1 MNKKA
6 IAAFAAGAT
15 LLAGFAMATPAMATT
30 NSCAGKSQAFCT
42 VQVENT
48 QATYEAAQKAY
59 NTAKT
64 AYETALNS
72 YGELTAKVNQLTDAA
87 KNAATTYSKD
97 VAAYGTAKKAYDD
110 EKDKDKKADKEKVMD
125 EAYSKSVLSLA
136 AKINAE
142 SALTAA
148 KGELAKNPDVAKL
161 LNEKNAAENTMNQA
175 KAAFDKAKSDYD
187 AMYPAPKPLTF
198 EEQQK
203 AAIADVYAKSQAV
216 AQAEHDFAHARE
228 NFVNAY
234 GKMKAAKA
242 ELVEA
247 KAQLDAAQLA
257 LDDFEASG
265 VKDETKHEHL
275 VDLRDRALANFN
287 RVQNTV
293 IAILTSP
300 EYVKAQREAART
312 KAAYE
317 AAVEAYKAAYNHA
330 VELNVNP
337 DLLPKITLV
346 DPTSAAFPELSE
358 AKKIYDDALS
368 GKFGAA
374 AQKAVQKA
382 EAKAKAEAG
391 KNAPAA
397 GANGAA
403 AGAAAGKAGAA
414 AGKAAAKGELAT
426 KGGHGTGKAGE
437 KLGNAGVGVAL
448 TALAASMLAG
458 MGAAVRKMRH

>member
-15 LLAGFAMATPAMATT
+15 LLAGFAMATPAMAEKV
-30 NSCAGKSQAFCT
+30 NSCTGHTKEWCT
-42 VQVENT
+42 VQVQDTTTAYAAAQKNT
-48 QATYEAAQKAY
+48 ADAQAAYNNGLSKYGELQGKVADLTAKAAAAQKAVDV
-59 NTAKT
+59 A
-64 AYETALNS
+64 NS
-72 YGELTAKVNQLTDAA
+72 AFDDDLEPSSPQYAVAQKALTAAQAA
-87 KNAATTYSKD
+87 KNAA
-97 VAAYGTAKKAYDD
+97 DD
-110 EKDKDKKADKEKVMD
+110 A
-125 EAYSKSVLSLA
+125 LA
-136 AKINAE
+136 AAQGELAKNSNVTALLN
-142 SALTAA
+142 ALTAA
-148 KGELAKNPDVAKL
+148 K
-161 LNEKNAAENTMNQA
+161 NAEATA
-175 KAAFDKAKSDYD
+175 KAAMEKAQRDY
-187 AMYPAPKPLTF
+187 AEAYPHVLSLK
-198 EEQQK
+198 EKQD
-203 AAIADVYAKSQAV
+203 AAIAKVYATSQKV
-216 AQAEHDFAHARE
+216 DQTKHDFAHARE

-300 EYVKAQREAART
+300 EYVNAQREAART
-312 KAAYE
+312 KAAYN
-317 AAVEAYKAAYNHA
+317 AAVEAYKAAYNAA

-346 DPTSAAFPELSE
+346 DPTSDAFPELSE

-382 EAKAKAEAG
+382 DAKAKAEAG

-403 AGAAAGKAGAA
+403 AGANGAAAGKAGAA
-414 AGKAAAKGELAT
+414 AGKAAAKGELA
-426 KGGHGTGKAGE
+426 KGGNGHGKAGE

>member
-1 MNKKA
+1 MMNKKA

-15 LLAGFAMATPAMATT
+15 LFAGFAMATPAMAAT
-30 NSCAGKSQAFCT
+30 NPCKGQSKEWCIVQIQTAQANYNAALADLNNKDTGKQALYDKA
-42 VQVENT
+42 V
-48 QATYEAAQKAY
+48 AAYEDAKTKASEADAAQKKAFSDYEDAY
-59 NTAKT
+59 
-64 AYETALNS
+64 LNS
-72 YGELTAKVNQLTDAA
+72 S
-87 KNAATTYSKD
+87 KNKD
-97 VAAYGTAKKAYDD
+97 VLFATYTLAKDTNAKAQ
-110 EKDKDKKADKEKVMD
+110 A
-125 EAYSKSVLSLA
+125 
-136 AKINAE
+136 
-142 SALTAA
+142 ALTAA
-148 KGELAKNPDVAKL
+148 K
-161 LNEKNAAENTMNQA
+161 T
-175 KAAFDKAKSDYD
+175 AFDKAVDALTAAKSEVTRTNGVWVQTQRDYAD
-187 AMYPAPKPLTF
+187 AYPYVPTL

-203 AAIADVYAKSQAV
+203 QAIADVYAA
-216 AQAEHDFAHARE
+216 AQKVDETNHVFAHARE
-228 NFVNAY
+228 VFVNAY

-275 VDLRDRALANFN
+275 VVLRDRAKANRD
-287 RVQNTV
+287 RVKNTV

-300 EYVKAQREAART
+300 EYVNA
-312 KAAYE
+312 KAAVDRATADHDRAVKAYE
-317 AAVEAYKAAYNHA
+317 AAYNHA

-346 DPTSAAFPELSE
+346 DPASDAFPELSE

-382 EAKAKAEAG
+382 DAKAKAEAG

-403 AGAAAGKAGAA
+403 AGANGAAAGKAGAA
-414 AGKAAAKGELAT
+414 AGAAKGELAGMGA
-426 KGGHGTGKAGE
+426 KGGHGKGKAGE
-437 KLGNAGVGVAL
+437 QLGNAGVGVAL

>member
-1 MNKKA
+1 
-6 IAAFAAGAT
+6 
-15 LLAGFAMATPAMATT
+15 FAMATPAMAVREDNPCNPITK
-30 NSCAGKSQAFCT
+30 AACT
-42 VQVENT
+42 VRVET
-48 QATYEAAQKAY
+48 AQADYNAAKKAVEDKDTGKQALYDKAASDWETAKANLATATEA
-59 NTAKT
+59 AKT
-64 AYETALNS
+64 AAVTAEAAAKEEVTKAL
-72 YGELTAKVNQLTDAA
+72 GELQTAKA
-87 KNAATTYSKD
+87 K
-97 VAAYGTAKKAYDD
+97 VA
-110 EKDKDKKADKEKVMD
+110 E
-125 EAYSKSVLSLA
+125 
-136 AKINAE
+136 
-142 SALTAA
+142 
-148 KGELAKNPDVAKL
+148 
-161 LNEKNAAENTMNQA
+161 A
-175 KAAFDKAKSDYD
+175 KAAYDQAIADYNDK
-187 AMYPAPKPLTF
+187 YPAPKPLTF

-374 AQKAVQKA
+374 AQKA
-382 EAKAKAEAG
+382 
-391 KNAPAA
+391 
-397 GANGAA
+397 
-403 AGAAAGKAGAA
+403 
-414 AGKAAAKGELAT
+414 
-426 KGGHGTGKAGE
+426 
-437 KLGNAGVGVAL
+437 
-448 TALAASMLAG
+448 
-458 MGAAVRKMRH
+458 

>member
-1 MNKKA
+1 MMNKKA

-15 LLAGFAMATPAMATT
+15 LLAGFAMATPAMAAT
-30 NSCAGKSQAFCT
+30 NPCDGESQAFCT
-42 VQVENT
+42 VRVEN
-48 QATYEAAQKAY
+48 AQKAY

-64 AYETALNS
+64 NYDAAKKAYETALNS
-72 YGELTAKVNQLTDAA
+72 YGELTAKVEAA
-87 KNAATTYSKD
+87 KTAVADAEKKLQEATAAFNAVKTKPDTD
-97 VAAYGTAKKAYDD
+97 PAKKA
-110 EKDKDKKADKEKVMD
+110 AR
-125 EAYSKSVLSLA
+125 
-136 AKINAE
+136 I
-142 SALTAA
+142 ALTAA
-148 KGELAKNPDVAKL
+148 RFAKDGADAALTAAQAELAKNPDVAKL
-161 LNEKNAAENTMNQA
+161 LNDMNDAKTKMDQA
-175 KAAFDKAKSDYD
+175 KTDLDQAKRDYE
-187 AMYPAPKPLTF
+187 AKYPAPKPLTF

-382 EAKAKAEAG
+382 DAKAKAEAG

-397 GANGAA
+397 AGAQGA

-414 AGKAAAKGELAT
+414 AGAAKGELA
-426 KGGHGTGKAGE
+426 KGGNGHGKAGE

>member
-1 MNKKA
+1 MMNKKA

-15 LLAGFAMATPAMATT
+15 LLAGFAMATPAMAEKV
-30 NSCAGKSQAFCT
+30 NSCTGHTKEWCT
-42 VQVENT
+42 VQVQDT
-48 QATYEAAQKAY
+48 TTAYAAAQKA
-59 NTAKT
+59 TADAQA
-64 AYETALNS
+64 AYTNGLS
-72 YGELTAKVNQLTDAA
+72 KYGELQGKVADLTAKAAAAQKAVEVARGGFDDLEQGTPQYKAAEDNLTLAEAA
-87 KNAATTYSKD
+87 K
-97 VAAYGTAKKAYDD
+97 V
-110 EKDKDKKADKEKVMD
+110 KADQ
-125 EAYSKSVLSLA
+125 ALA
-136 AKINAE
+136 NATE
-142 SALTAA
+142 EFNKNSNVTALLNALTAA
-148 KGELAKNPDVAKL
+148 K
-161 LNEKNAAENTMNQA
+161 NAEATA
-175 KAAFDKAKSDYD
+175 KAAMEKAQRDY
-187 AMYPAPKPLTF
+187 AEAYPHVLTL
-198 EEQQK
+198 EEKQK
-203 AAIADVYAKSQAV
+203 KAIAEVYAT
-216 AQAEHDFAHARE
+216 AQKVDETNHVFAHARE

-275 VDLRDRALANFN
+275 VVLRDRALANFN

-300 EYVKAQREAART
+300 EYVNA
-312 KAAYE
+312 KAAVDRATADHDRAVKAYE
-317 AAVEAYKAAYNHA
+317 AAYNHA

-337 DLLPKITLV
+337 DLLPKITIV
-346 DPTSAAFPELSE
+346 DPASAAFPELSE

-397 GANGAA
+397 AGAQGA

-414 AGKAAAKGELAT
+414 AGAAKGELAGMGA
-426 KGGHGTGKAGE
+426 KGGNGKGKAGE
-437 KLGNAGVGVAL
+437 QLGNAGVGVAL

>member
-1 MNKKA
+1 MMNKKA

-15 LLAGFAMATPAMATT
+15 LLAGFAMATPAMAEKV
-30 NSCAGKSQAFCT
+30 NSCTGHTKEWCT
-42 VQVENT
+42 VQVQDT
-48 QATYEAAQKAY
+48 TTAYAAAQKATADAQAAY
-59 NTAKT
+59 NNGLSK
-64 AYETALNS
+64 
-72 YGELTAKVNQLTDAA
+72 YGELQGKVADLTAKAAAAQKAVDVANSAFDDDLEPSSPQYKVAQKALTAAQAAKDAA
-87 KNAATTYSKD
+87 
-97 VAAYGTAKKAYDD
+97 DD
-110 EKDKDKKADKEKVMD
+110 A
-125 EAYSKSVLSLA
+125 LA
-136 AKINAE
+136 AAQGELAKNSNVTALLN
-142 SALTAA
+142 ALTAA
-148 KGELAKNPDVAKL
+148 K
-161 LNEKNAAENTMNQA
+161 NAEATA
-175 KAAFDKAKSDYD
+175 KAAMEKAQRDY
-187 AMYPAPKPLTF
+187 AEAYPHVLTL
-198 EEQQK
+198 EEKQK
-203 AAIADVYAKSQAV
+203 KAIAEVYAT
-216 AQAEHDFAHARE
+216 AQKVDETNHVFAHARE

-275 VDLRDRALANFN
+275 VVLRDRALANFN

-300 EYVKAQREAART
+300 EYVNA
-312 KAAYE
+312 KAAVDRATADHDRAVKAYE
-317 AAVEAYKAAYNHA
+317 AAYNHA

-337 DLLPKITLV
+337 DLLPKITIV
-346 DPTSAAFPELSE
+346 DPASAAFPELSE

-397 GANGAA
+397 AGAQGA

-414 AGKAAAKGELAT
+414 AGAAKGELAGMGA
-426 KGGHGTGKAGE
+426 KGGNGKGKAGE
-437 KLGNAGVGVAL
+437 QLGNAGVGVAL

>member
-1 MNKKA
+1 MMNKKA

-15 LLAGFAMATPAMATT
+15 LLAGFAMATPAMAEKV
-30 NSCAGKSQAFCT
+30 NSCTGRTKEWCT
-42 VQVENT
+42 VQVQDT
-48 QATYEAAQKAY
+48 TTAYAAAQKATADAQAAY
-59 NTAKT
+59 NNGLSK
-64 AYETALNS
+64 
-72 YGELTAKVNQLTDAA
+72 YGELQGKVADLTAKAAAAQKAVDVANSAFDDDLEPSSPQYAVAQKALTAAQAA
-87 KNAATTYSKD
+87 KNAA
-97 VAAYGTAKKAYDD
+97 DD
-110 EKDKDKKADKEKVMD
+110 A
-125 EAYSKSVLSLA
+125 LA
-136 AKINAE
+136 AAQGELAKNSNVTALLN
-142 SALTAA
+142 ALTAA
-148 KGELAKNPDVAKL
+148 KTAE
-161 LNEKNAAENTMNQA
+161 AAA
-175 KAAFDKAKSDYD
+175 KAAMEKAQRDYD
-187 AMYPAPKPLTF
+187 EAYPYVPTL
-198 EEQQK
+198 EERQK
-203 AAIADVYAKSQAV
+203 KAIAEVYAASQKV
-216 AQAEHDFAHARE
+216 DETNHVFAHARE
-228 NFVNAY
+228 VFVNAY

-265 VKDETKHEHL
+265 VNNETKHQHL
-275 VDLRDRALANFN
+275 VDLRDRAQANFN
-287 RVQNTV
+287 RVKNTV

-300 EYVKAQREAART
+300 EYVNA
-312 KAAYE
+312 KAAVDRATADHE

-337 DLLPKITLV
+337 DLLPKITIV
-346 DPTSAAFPELSE
+346 DPTSDAFPELSE

-403 AGAAAGKAGAA
+403 GKAGAA
-414 AGKAAAKGELAT
+414 AGAAKGELAGMGA
-426 KGGHGTGKAGE
+426 KGGNGHGGKAGE